1 MEEDKILHG
10 ILLKKAKEA
19 QYTNYEIEQLNLQS
33 ESLFIR
39 YFLEREAAKIVENTN
54 IEENVLKKIY
64 EENQTLYKF
73 PKKVKIDTIFVK
85 DLAKAEEILKEVN
98 LENFNELKDKNDEK
112 GQEAKGVTDEFLFIT
127 EIHPAIAEEILQENG
142 KNVIIKKAIPVQEGF
157 HILYLKDM
165 EEEAR
170 QNGVTTPAPR
180 EAFTSMFKQAQA
192 YIVHE
197 STRFCSAENKA
208 AVARGELP
216 DLNPDPNARAQYC
229 SPYNFLCVAWTQ
241 DYTPFQ
247 ARLLN
252 VNRYLTALDYLRHPT
267 DTPPA
272 GYHIEN
278 NILTFT
284 RYPIRRNEEG
294 MQTVT
299 LPLPGSR
306 YNNPK
311 AH

>member
-157 HILYLKDM
+157 HIIYLKDK
-165 EEEAR
+165 EEAR
-170 QNGVTTPAPR
+170 QAIYDEAKEAILVDLKRNMFGQIYNQLIEEIANERVTL
-180 EAFTSMFKQAQA
+180 EDDIK
-192 YIVHE
+192 VE
-197 STRFCSAENKA
+197 E
-208 AVARGELP
+208 
-216 DLNPDPNARAQYC
+216 
-229 SPYNFLCVAWTQ
+229 TQ
-241 DYTPFQ
+241 D
-247 ARLLN
+247 
-252 VNRYLTALDYLRHPT
+252 
-267 DTPPA
+267 
-272 GYHIEN
+272 N
-278 NILTFT
+278 NIKKS
-284 RYPIRRNEEG
+284 N
-294 MQTVT
+294 
-299 LPLPGSR
+299 S
-306 YNNPK
+306 K
-311 AH
+311 K